1 MSLTILRRY
10 WNSQE
15 QTILFDFAST
25 QHTYTYSSYNIKT
38 SVDIYQNQN
47 NQLIITDKSDNT
59 TKTIKRTYKNEY
71 LLTVIK
77 KNNIFYLHQ
86 EKSLFSLNQK
96 INKLW
101 MIINFSYYN
110 DTKQFDDKYGYC
122 LHEGEIIRLGK
133 VIFKVIQIKIIEDE
147 ERLKIKKKGIISNSE
162 MHSMNNS
169 NISNIK
175 SNNKPNS
182 KLNTKI
188 HLKTNHL
195 LIQSNNTNDC
205 RQCRICFGDSNEDVL
220 ISVCKCIGSVK
231 YIHIKCLYK
240 WIAKKVSLKT
250 YNHLTIYSHTKLKC
264 EICKAEIPEL
274 IKIKGDLINLYEP
287 YKILLYHKE
296 ENAVK
301 FKHFLVL
308 QYLNEDFDS
317 DNESKIEENKYF
329 ILNFLT
335 KKSLVLGR
343 GLECDI
349 KMTSNT
355 ISHQHSIFI
364 YNNNKLYLNDLNSRY
379 GTHVLLNNYVDFPIL
394 HNGFLGIQC
403 GKTFFCFQARRN
415 LYDCLCQT
423 FSFRKGKNK
432 KNTIEDYYEELD
444 KKKKIIEKGIL
455 EYLCNVNIEEEKD
468 NNGLSRADTHSKI
481 HVQINNMNNNE
492 KEYSYLQRES
502 DANLILKSAINDSDN
517 NNITNINNHSINGCR
532 LESNIINNN
541 IDSSTNNNIKIKPNL
556 VRIGKH
562 NPA

>member
-1 MSLTILRRY
+1 MSLTILRRH

-25 QHTYTYSSYNIKT
+25 QNTYTYSSYNIKT

-47 NQLIITDKSDNT
+47 NQLIITDKIEYI
-59 TKTIKRTYKNEY
+59 TKTKKSKHKNEY
-71 LLTVIK
+71 LFTVFR

-86 EKSLFSLNQK
+86 EKSHNALNQE
-96 INKLW
+96 INKVW
-101 MIINFSYYN
+101 MIINFSFYN

-122 LHEGEIIRLGK
+122 LHEGEIIRLGI
-133 VIFKVIQIKIIEDE
+133 VVFKVIQIKIIEDNE
-147 ERLKIKKKGIISNSE
+147 GMKIKKKGIISNSE
-162 MHSMNNS
+162 MHSMDNS
-169 NISNIK
+169 NISNINT
-175 SNNKPNS
+175 NNKQNS
-182 KLNTKI
+182 KHNTQI
-188 HLKTNHL
+188 HLKTNQL
-195 LIQSNNTNDC
+195 LIQSNKSTDL

-250 YNHLTIYSHTKLKC
+250 YNHLTIYSYTKLKC
-264 EICKAEIPEL
+264 EICKAEIPEF

-308 QYLNEDFDS
+308 QYLNENFDS
-317 DNESKIEENKYF
+317 DNELKIEENKYF
-329 ILNFLT
+329 IINFLS

-349 KMTSNT
+349 KMTNNT

-379 GTHVLLNNYVDFPIL
+379 GTHVLLNHYVDFPIL

-403 GKTFFCFQARRN
+403 GKNFLCLQARRN

-423 FSFRKGKNK
+423 FSFRKGKKN

-444 KKKKIIEKGIL
+444 KKKKKNEKSIL
-455 EYLCNVNIEEEKD
+455 EYLSNVNIEDGKD

-502 DANLILKSAINDSDN
+502 DANLIMKSAINDSDN

-532 LESNIINNN
+532 FESNIINNN
-541 IDSSTNNNIKIKPNL
+541 IDSSTNNNINIKPNL
-556 VRIGKH
+556 VRIGKNNH
-562 NPA
+562 A